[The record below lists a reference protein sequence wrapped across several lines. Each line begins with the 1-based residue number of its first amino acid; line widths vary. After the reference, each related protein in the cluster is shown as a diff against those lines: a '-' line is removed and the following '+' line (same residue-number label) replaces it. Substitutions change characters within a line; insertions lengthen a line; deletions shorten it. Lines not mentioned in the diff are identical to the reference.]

1 MATTTTA
8 TETTTVKTT
17 EAYVETMYTAA
28 FATVNTDGAPVKR
41 YNIGTNYT
49 FGTHTYSIVGV
60 RKYTGDAHSYWLVKF
75 DSDPTTH
82 ELTADK
88 IKDYIGD
95 DRKQP
100 RNGSANDTEHG
111 TAQKSKRTA
120 KETAAQI
127 KTKYADT
134 IKVVREKVSKLQADE
149 RITSALNLLCTMI
162 EQTAAERIENIT
174 NAVRNAYLAN
184 VARRDE
190 IKQTL
195 ETNKFRLARAVAND
209 DDEQIMEIGKNNKEL
224 KAELLLIEQK
234 IAEYESA
241 QIEAASKATEET
253 ETTETETTAEETVS
267 EQPAE

>member
-1 MATTTTA
+1 MTTTTTA
-8 TETTTVKTT
+8 TETTATTKITKTENCT
-17 EAYVETMYTAA
+17 ETMYTAA
-28 FATVNTDGAPVKR
+28 FTSVNTDGAPVKR

-127 KTKYADT
+127 QTKYADT
-134 IKVVREKVSKLQADE
+134 IKAVREKIGKLQEDD
-149 RITSALNLLCTMI
+149 RILGALNLLCTMI
-162 EQTAAERIENIT
+162 DSVATERIENVT
-174 NAVRNAYLAN
+174 NAERNAYLAN
-184 VARRDE
+184 VARR
-190 IKQTL
+190 
-195 ETNKFRLARAVAND
+195 
-209 DDEQIMEIGKNNKEL
+209 EQAT
-224 KAELLLIEQK
+224 AELNQKQAEMQTALSNCDFAKVAVLGNTAKALQAELILLEQS
-234 IAEYESA
+234 IAAYETA
-241 QIEAASKATEET
+241 QIVAEANN
-253 ETTETETTAEETVS
+253 ETVS

>member
-1 MATTTTA
+1 MTTTTTA
-8 TETTTVKTT
+8 TETTATTKITKTET
-17 EAYVETMYTAA
+17 YTETMYTAA
-28 FATVNTDGAPVKR
+28 FTTVNTDGAPVTR
-41 YNIGTNYT
+41 YSIGTNYT

-95 DRKQP
+95 DRKQI
-100 RNGSANDTEHG
+100 RNGSANDDKKATG
-111 TAQKSKRTA
+111 TKRVPKTA
-120 KETAAQI
+120 NETAAQI

-134 IKVVREKVSKLQADE
+134 IKAVREKVGKLQADD

-162 EQTAAERIENIT
+162 DAVANERIENVT
-174 NAVRNAYLAN
+174 NAARNAYLVN

-224 KAELLLIEQK
+224 KAELILLEQK
-234 IAEYESA
+234 IAEYETA
-241 QIEAASKATEET
+241 QIASEASEESK
-253 ETTETETTAEETVS
+253 
-267 EQPAE
+267 

>member
-49 FGTHTYSIVGV
+49 YGTHTYSIVGV

-95 DRKQP
+95 DRKQI

-134 IKVVREKVSKLQADE
+134 IKVVREKVGKLQDDD
-149 RITSALNLLCTMI
+149 RILGALNLLCTMI
-162 EQTAAERIENIT
+162 ETVSSERIENVT
-174 NAVRNAYLAN
+174 NAVRNAHLAN
-184 VARRDE
+184 VARRE
-190 IKQTL
+190 QATAELNQKQAEMQTAL
-195 ETNKFRLARAVAND
+195 SNCDFAKVAVLGNAA
-209 DDEQIMEIGKNNKEL
+209 KEL
-224 KAELLLIEQK
+224 QAELILLEQS
-234 IAEYESA
+234 ISAYENA
-241 QIEAASKATEET
+241 QVASEET
-253 ETTETETTAEETVS
+253 ETTETETTAEET
-267 EQPAE
+267 AE